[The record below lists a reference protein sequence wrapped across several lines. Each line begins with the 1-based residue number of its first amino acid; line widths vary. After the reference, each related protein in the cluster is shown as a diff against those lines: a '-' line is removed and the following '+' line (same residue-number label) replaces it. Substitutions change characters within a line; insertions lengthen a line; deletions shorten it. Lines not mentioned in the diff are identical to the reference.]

1 MLDRHGLLDTL
12 LDYERYRIIDTVI
25 LFETRE
31 PSEIEE
37 ILSYLNMNRPLPLA
51 VRARYQKRYK
61 DALKDYKTADFN
73 DLTRA
78 FNNTDPLQLTKEIK
92 LAWHELQANPLNLLA
107 LHNLIEAVS

>member
-1 MLDRHGLLDTL
+1 MLDRHGLLDKL
-12 LDYERYRIIDTVI
+12 LDYERYRIIDTII
-25 LFETRE
+25 LLKTRE

-61 DALKDYKTADFN
+61 DELKDYKIADFN